1 MANQAAAADD
11 EVSLAEI
18 GQMLARQK
26 WLIALIFI
34 IIFAATAAYTFTRTP
49 AYNMDMM
56 LAVGE
61 KPTLLGDAVEPIQTP
76 AAVVSRIQ
84 EVLARQVYNAEFAE
98 SGLPRPSAA
107 VADSAAG
114 YIRLYGV
121 VTIEQAEPFEALL
134 EAVANEI
141 VQEHEQKLNQ
151 RVAALQSQL
160 TFLQEEIARLS
171 QTVQPNGTH
180 SEEISA
186 AINLLADR
194 ILAQTRQSDRAAYE
208 RDRWQLEGALAAS
221 APTEI
226 VRSTM
231 RSNTPEGP
239 SARLLLTLGALL
251 GLMVGMFAAIVRD
264 LLKADAGPASRPGHA
279 P

>member
-1 MANQAAAADD
+1 MVNPAAADD

-49 AYNMDMM
+49 AYNMDLM

-61 KPTLLGDAVEPIQTP
+61 KPTLPGDAVEPIQTP

-98 SGLPRPSAA
+98 SGLPLPSAAA
-107 VADSAAG
+107 VADGAAG
-114 YIRLYGV
+114 YIRLHGV
-121 VTIEQAEPFEALL
+121 VTIEQTESFEALL

-141 VQEHEQKLNQ
+141 VREHEQQLTR
-151 RVAALQSQL
+151 RVSALQSQL

-171 QTVQPNGTH
+171 QMAQPNGTQ

-221 APTEI
+221 TPTEI

-239 SARLLLTLGALL
+239 SAQLLLTLGALF
-251 GLMVGMFAAIVRD
+251 GLMVGMFVAIVRD
-264 LLKADAGPASRPGHA
+264 LLTAHADQADAP
-279 P
+279 